1 MQLSVWVRGAALWMH
16 RLGGALCA
24 AVGAVIVADVA
35 GRLFFNKPYEGTVEL
50 VATFIVILT
59 FLQVPYAILE
69 KKLLRVTFLVDAV
82 PPSVRGALNA
92 LAYAVGTVFFAAI
105 CIISW
110 EPTVQ
115 AISVGEYFGT
125 DAFRIPGWPLRVSS
139 LLLWLLSA
147 LACLH
152 LCIEALAGR
161 MTEKDDQLPD

>member
-1 MQLSVWVRGAALWMH
+1 MKFSVLVLQCALWMH
-16 RLGGALCA
+16 RLGGLLCA
-24 AVGAVIVADVA
+24 VVGAVIVADVA
-35 GRLFFNKPYEGTVEL
+35 GRLFFNRPYEGTVEL

-59 FLQVPYAILE
+59 FLQVPYVILE

-82 PPSVRGALNA
+82 SPAVRGALNA

-147 LACLH
+147 AVCLH